1 MSPNGQTWSKTQF
14 LRRRAL
20 GRYGIVKLV
29 VALPELLAVADA
41 VKPFVPDAPLGD
53 NNAEA

>member
-53 NNAEA
+53 NNAEV